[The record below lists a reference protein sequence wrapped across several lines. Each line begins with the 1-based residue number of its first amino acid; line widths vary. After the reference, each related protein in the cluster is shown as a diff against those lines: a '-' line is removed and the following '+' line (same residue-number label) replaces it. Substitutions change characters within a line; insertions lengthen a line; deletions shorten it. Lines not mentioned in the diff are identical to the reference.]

1 MLNWKVVTQSV
12 SSFAAI
18 TFALCVG
25 YGLAVPAS
33 VHPSW
38 LLEAVLPGFKWLSV
52 GSFMLGA
59 IETALYG
66 AGAGILY
73 ATLYNFF
80 ARRPRFAGVHSNASP
95 SGRTTL

>member
-1 MLNWKVVTQSV
+1 MLNRKVVTQSL

-18 TFALCVG
+18 TFALCVV
-25 YGLAVPAS
+25 YGLVVPAA

-38 LLEAVLPGFKWLSV
+38 LLEAILPGFKWLSA
-52 GSFMLGA
+52 GSFVLGV
-59 IETALYG
+59 IEIALYG

-80 ARRPRFAGVHSNASP
+80 ARRADRSSARQSVTA
-95 SGRTTL
+95 RAA